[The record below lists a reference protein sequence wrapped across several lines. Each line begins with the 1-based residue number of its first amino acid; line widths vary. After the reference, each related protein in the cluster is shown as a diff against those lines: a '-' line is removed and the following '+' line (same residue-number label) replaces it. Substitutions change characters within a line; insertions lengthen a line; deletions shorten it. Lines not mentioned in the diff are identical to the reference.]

1 MEKVERS
8 IWGFIYGD
16 AFGVPVEFLA
26 RDTFS
31 IQTLEGYGSWPV
43 PAGTWSDDSAMMF
56 VTMDHLIRNT
66 SMDDLKRAFCDW
78 KYRGFWTFNH
88 EPSFDVGI
96 TISEVL
102 ERWEHFS
109 LNEQAKSDELSNGN
123 GALMRILPIAFYTYN
138 MSEEKAIEIIQEY
151 ASLTHGHIRS
161 TLCSVHYCKV
171 VHALLDGKS
180 FLDAMELAN
189 RVVTPIIND
198 YPYEKSI
205 FDRISEAHQLPRHE
219 IESSGYVVHTLE
231 AVYWSLANSEDYF
244 DAIHKAVHL
253 GKDTDTIAAL
263 TGALAGL
270 MYDELNVPRDWRNQ
284 IPRRN
289 DIEQLI
295 AQFNQL
301 INK

>member
-26 RDTFS
+26 RDSFS
-31 IQTLEGYGSWPV
+31 IQTLKGYGSWPV

-78 KYRGFWTFNH
+78 KYRGFWTFDH

-102 ERWEHFS
+102 ERWEHIS

-123 GALMRILPIAFYTYN
+123 GALMRILPIAFYTHN
-138 MSEEKAIEIIQEY
+138 MVEEKPIEIIKEY

-171 VHALLDGKS
+171 AHALLDGKS

-189 RVVTPIIND
+189 NVVTQMIED

-205 FDRISEAHQLPRHE
+205 FDRLFEAYQLPRNE

-231 AVYWSLANSEDYF
+231 AVYWSLANSENYY

-263 TGALAGL
+263 TGGLAGL
-270 MYDELNVPRDWRNQ
+270 MYDELNVPDDWPNQ

-295 AQFNQL
+295 TSFNQL
-301 INK
+301 LNK

>member
-56 VTMDHLIRNT
+56 VTIDHLIRNT

-78 KYRGFWTFNH
+78 KYRGFWTFDH

-102 ERWEHFS
+102 ERWEHIS

-123 GALMRILPIAFYTYN
+123 GALMRILPIAFYTHN
-138 MSEEKAIEIIQEY
+138 ILEEKAIETIQDY

-161 TLCSVHYCKV
+161 TICSVHYCKV
-171 VHALLDGKS
+171 AHALLDGKS

-198 YPYEKSI
+198 YPFEKSI
-205 FDRISEAHQLPRHE
+205 FDRLSEAYQLPRDE

-231 AVYWSLANSEDYF
+231 AVYWSLANSENYY

-263 TGALAGL
+263 TGGLAGL
-270 MYDELNVPRDWRNQ
+270 MYDELNVPDDWPNQ
-284 IPRRN
+284 IPRRK

-295 AQFNQL
+295 TNFIQL
-301 INK
+301 IK

>member
-1 MEKVERS
+1 MKKVERS

-31 IQTLEGYGSWPV
+31 IQTFEGYGSWPV

-78 KYRGFWTFNH
+78 KYRGFWTFDH

-96 TISEVL
+96 TISEIL
-102 ERWEHFS
+102 ERWEHMS
-109 LNEQAKSDELSNGN
+109 LNEKAKSDELSNGN
-123 GALMRILPIAFYTYN
+123 GALMRILPIAFYTYS
-138 MSEEKAIEIIQEY
+138 MSEEKTVKTIQDY

-180 FLDAMELAN
+180 LLDAMELAN
-189 RVVTPIIND
+189 DVVTQMLED
-198 YPYEKSI
+198 YSYEKSI
-205 FDRISEAHQLPRHE
+205 FDRLSEAYQLPRDE

-231 AVYWSLANSEDYF
+231 AVYWSLANSENYY

-263 TGALAGL
+263 TGGLAGL
-270 MYDELNVPRDWRNQ
+270 MYGQLNVPNDWPDQ
-284 IPRRN
+284 IPRRS

-295 AQFNQL
+295 THFNQL
-301 INK
+301 IE

>member
-8 IWGFIYGD
+8 LWGFIYGD
-16 AFGVPVEFLA
+16 VFGVPVEFLE

-66 SMDDLKRAFCDW
+66 SMDELKRAFCDW
-78 KYRGFWTFNH
+78 KYRGFWTFDH

-102 ERWEHFS
+102 ERWEHIS
-109 LNEQAKSDELSNGN
+109 LSEQAKSDELSNGN
-123 GALMRILPIAFYTYN
+123 GALMRILPIAFYTHN
-138 MSEEKAIEIIQEY
+138 MPEDKAIETIQDY

-161 TLCSVHYCKV
+161 TLCSIHYCKV
-171 VHALLDGKS
+171 VHALLEGKP
-180 FLDAMELAN
+180 FIEAIEFAN
-189 RVVTPIIND
+189 VAITPMLIN
-198 YPYEKSI
+198 YPYEKPIFDSI
-205 FDRISEAHQLPRHE
+205 FEAYQLPRNE

-231 AVYWSLANSEDYF
+231 AVYWSLANSQDYY

-263 TGALAGL
+263 TGGLAGL
-270 MYDELNVPRDWRNQ
+270 MYDELNVPEDWPNQ

-295 AQFNQL
+295 ASFNQL
-301 INK
+301 KNN